1 MVTTK
6 LVTQIYASSIKQL
19 KAHLKSRVALKAG
32 AEGGDLALPLV
43 LNSLEQTPVFET
55 TTTSNIYRTAAN
67 VTGDANHIPHLPT
80 ALQLHLI
87 THLHLPKAVVR
98 HVQDLQ
104 RLVHREHVSEGLG
117 SSSPD
122 GVVRNFE
129 LRTW

>member
-80 ALQLHLI
+80 ALQLHLV
-87 THLHLPKAVVR
+87 A
-98 HVQDLQ
+98 
-104 RLVHREHVSEGLG
+104 HRSASPVGGRPGPPALLG
-117 SSSPD
+117 TDRPGAPNLKDAS
-122 GVVRNFE
+122 RYKII
-129 LRTW
+129 